1 MNSSE
6 LERGPPAEVV
16 LGSSPRP
23 CASLTPEA
31 GELLRQ
37 HLSELD
43 ARALT
48 LTKIRGDA
56 VKLRAVQSLLD
67 VFAPELQANQREVL
81 ERALGLRGLAE
92 GLEPVARDLGVTRE
106 RAGQIAK
113 QALRRLVKKS
123 RAYLGDGVDDGGDD
137 GGDKPL
143 PGAAGLTLERYQGT
157 PTERALALA
166 RLPEEALR
174 RLAVKAAHERDEA
187 ALWNLTSAHLLL
199 FGAKG
204 SRVSKRTQENYRRG
218 LKDLLLDWDKENLI
232 RPSRNAGVEWVR
244 NIETRVVLNPV
255 TGEPKLDGRTGAVK
269 TLAPATV
276 ALKLAAARALYR
288 ALRWSG
294 ATTASPFAD
303 VKPVKDA
310 VKPWSKRG
318 AYSQE
323 ELERLLE
330 HAQGADKVMVLLGAH
345 AGLRVAEMSEL
356 RWADLDFP
364 ASQLT
369 VVEGKGGK
377 TDAVFMSDRL
387 ITALKDLPRGLPS
400 DPILPYRA
408 YRARERFRKLCLLAN
423 VTYKGKEVHGLRH
436 AAGTRAHEVFN
447 DLARVADH
455 LRQEDAN
462 TARRYAKRADQ
473 KLKKGV
479 KEF

>member
-1 MNSSE
+1 M
-6 LERGPPAEVV
+6 
-16 LGSSPRP
+16 
-23 CASLTPEA
+23 
-31 GELLRQ
+31 
-37 HLSELD
+37 
-43 ARALT
+43 
-48 LTKIRGDA
+48 
-56 VKLRAVQSLLD
+56 
-67 VFAPELQANQREVL
+67 
-81 ERALGLRGLAE
+81 
-92 GLEPVARDLGVTRE
+92 
-106 RAGQIAK
+106 
-113 QALRRLVKKS
+113 
-123 RAYLGDGVDDGGDD
+123 
-137 GGDKPL
+137 
-143 PGAAGLTLERYQGT
+143 
-157 PTERALALA
+157 
-166 RLPEEALR
+166 
-174 RLAVKAAHERDEA
+174 
-187 ALWNLTSAHLLL
+187 
-199 FGAKG
+199 
-204 SRVSKRTQENYRRG
+204 
-218 LKDLLLDWDKENLI
+218 
-232 RPSRNAGVEWVR
+232 
-244 NIETRVVLNPV
+244 
-255 TGEPKLDGRTGAVK
+255 
-269 TLAPATV
+269 

-387 ITALKDLPRGLPS
+387 MAALKDLPRGLPS
-400 DPILPYRA
+400 DPVLPYRA